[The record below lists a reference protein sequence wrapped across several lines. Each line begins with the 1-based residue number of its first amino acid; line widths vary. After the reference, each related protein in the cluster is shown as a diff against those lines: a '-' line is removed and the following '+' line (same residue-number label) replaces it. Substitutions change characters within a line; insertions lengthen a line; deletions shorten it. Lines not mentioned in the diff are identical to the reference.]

1 MNKVML
7 MGRLT
12 KDPEIQYSKNSNVP
26 YVRGTLAI
34 NRKYNGEDKSDF
46 INFIAFKKIA
56 ELMSTYKRKGDKIA
70 ITGQLECSSY
80 EGNDGVKKYYTQIIV
95 DDVEFI
101 SNRKASEE
109 LISLSQDET
118 YELISEQA
126 VPF

>member
-34 NRKYNGEDKSDF
+34 NRRYNGEDKADF

-80 EGNDGVKKYYTQIIV
+80 EGGDRVKKYYTQIIV

-101 SNRKASEE
+101 SNRKTSEE
-109 LISLSQDET
+109 LISLGQDET

>member
-26 YVRGTLAI
+26 YIRGTLAI
-34 NRKYNGEDKSDF
+34 NRKYNGEDKTDF
-46 INFIAFKKIA
+46 VNFIAFKKLA

-70 ITGQLECSSY
+70 IAGQLECSSY
-80 EGNDGVKKYYTQIIV
+80 EGGDGIKKYYTQIIIEE
-95 DDVEFI
+95 VEFI
-101 SNRKASEE
+101 SNKKSSADLINMSE
-109 LISLSQDET
+109 DEA